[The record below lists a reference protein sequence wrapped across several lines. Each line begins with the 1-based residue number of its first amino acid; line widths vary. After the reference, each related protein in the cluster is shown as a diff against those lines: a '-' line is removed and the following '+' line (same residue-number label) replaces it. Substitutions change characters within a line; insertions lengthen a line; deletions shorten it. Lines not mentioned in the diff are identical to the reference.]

1 MIFLSER
8 DSTFFQGINNEIINN
23 VIETSINIFKLVIGN
38 HGDSEDIYGENVDK
52 FYKTG
57 VIINCLILREDL
69 NTTTSTFGTNT
80 TQFAKFAI
88 NRNQIKEKNIYPEVG
103 DICEWNG
110 LFFEINNVNENQY
123 IMGRPEYNHSIII
136 NAHSTNV
143 SNTNLGER
151 NQ

>member
-57 VIINCLILREDL
+57 VIINCLI
-69 NTTTSTFGTNT
+69 
-80 TQFAKFAI
+80 
-88 NRNQIKEKNIYPEVG
+88 
-103 DICEWNG
+103 
-110 LFFEINNVNENQY
+110 
-123 IMGRPEYNHSIII
+123 
-136 NAHSTNV
+136 
-143 SNTNLGER
+143 
-151 NQ
+151 